1 MYQESER
8 AGLKLRI
15 QKNQDHGNLSHRCLQ
30 IEGESAEEWMFMNY
44 GVGEDSWESL
54 GLQGD
59 PTSPS

>member
-30 IEGESAEEWMFMNY
+30 IEGESAEEWMLMNY
-44 GVGEDSWESL
+44 GVGEDS
-54 GLQGD
+54 
-59 PTSPS
+59 